1 MYHRQ
6 LYYKKTKN
14 FIKNNNN
21 NNKINKNKDKS
32 DDL

>member
-6 LYYKKTKN
+6 LYYKET
-14 FIKNNNN
+14 IKLLKNN